1 MIETSRLRSLNEIG
15 IEPFVFPTK
24 SYALYISTFYL
35 SLIGL
40 SVGYV
45 MSLTSFSFNSLYQ
58 ALELFSYLLFIFS
71 LTKLI
76 KIDFEISYFRM
87 IVFIYFIW
95 QVLIL
100 VRGDYSTFDYFELK
114 QFIFDLNYGGALY
127 FIPLLVFINFNMFL
141 IKRLFDTAVILS
153 LIYFVFFFL
162 NFGVLFDSDLSNLI
176 SQGAAE
182 TYFKYLAIP
191 VGILALNFNLLND
204 KVKPLI
210 LIVLLMV
217 FVVAIFRARRGM
229 IFMAAMITF
238 FGGLNYFITS
248 ERKFSILFYLTYG
261 LIGVFLFFFYSIGE
275 DIGENFFFKNVASR
289 GLEDTRGYVENCF
302 FNDMSS
308 YDWFFGKGFNGGYK
322 CPGIDENIFE
332 GGIRRVIETDFLQ
345 LIMNGG
351 IVNIFLLLAIILPAI
366 ILGLFYSN
374 NNLVKTLAIW
384 ILLWLLF
391 LYPANVYSFSLF
403 HISIWLS
410 AGICYTAPIRKLP
423 NSFVKKY
430 FLSEFI
436 IKPELKDNN
445 NA

>member
-1 MIETSRLRSLNEIG
+1 MVEASYIKSSNEIG
-15 IEPFVFPTK
+15 IERYVFPTK
-24 SYALYISTFYL
+24 SYALYISIFYL

-40 SVGYV
+40 SVGFV

-58 ALELFSYLLFIFS
+58 ALELFSYILLVFS

-76 KIDFEISYFRM
+76 KVNAELSYFRM
-87 IVFIYFIW
+87 MVVIYMIW

-114 QFIFDLNYGGALY
+114 QFIFDLNYGGSLY
-127 FIPLLVFINFNMFL
+127 FIPLLVFINFNMYL
-141 IKRLFDTAVILS
+141 IKRLFDTAIILS
-153 LIYFVFFFL
+153 VIYFLFFFL

-191 VGILALNFNLLND
+191 IGILVLNFNLLND

-210 LIVLLMV
+210 LVVLLMV
-217 FVVAIFRARRGM
+217 FAVAIFRARRGM
-229 IFMAAMITF
+229 IFMAALITF
-238 FGGLNYFITS
+238 FGGLNFFITS

-261 LIGVFLFFFYSIGE
+261 LFGVFLLFFYSIGE
-275 DIGENFFFKNVASR
+275 DLGSNFFFKNVASR

-322 CPGIDENIFE
+322 CPGIDESIFE
-332 GGIRRVIETDFLQ
+332 GGLRRVIETDVLQ

-384 ILLWLLF
+384 ILLWLIF
-391 LYPANVYSFSLF
+391 LYPANVYSFSIF

-410 AGICYTAPIRKLP
+410 AGICFTSPIRNLP

-430 FLSEFI
+430 FLSEFTM
-436 IKPELKDNN
+436 KPELNKKN